1 MPTHTPKNIRPFHT
15 VLVANRGEIALRV
28 LRTVRRLGYGT
39 VAVYSEADR
48 DSPHVQAAD
57 RAVCIGPAAHAQSY
71 LNIEAILQAAQL
83 AGADAV
89 HPGYGFLSEN
99 DAFADAVDTAGLV
112 FIGPSGDSIRAMGN
126 KAGAKRLMQGWGMP
140 CIPGY
145 EGQDQSD
152 EAFVL
157 EAARI
162 GFPIMC
168 KAAAGGGGRG
178 MRRVDTP
185 DALPAALDSARSEA
199 RTAFG
204 SDELILE
211 RALIDPRHV
220 EIQLLADSHGHVVH
234 LGERDCSVQRRHQK
248 LIEEAPSPAVN
259 AELRAHMGQVAVDS
273 ARAMGYVG
281 AGTMEFLLDADGQFY
296 FMEMNTRLQVEH
308 AVTEAITGLDL
319 VEWQL
324 RVASGQA
331 LPWQQ
336 ADIQLKGHAIE
347 VRLTA
352 EDVPAGFLPQTGPVL
367 RWRPPTPQGT
377 GHDVRIDSALREGGQ
392 VSPHYDSMVAKI
404 VAHGSDREEARRKLL
419 LAVRQCVLL
428 GLPSNQDFLAD
439 CLADAVFVQGARV
452 HTGFVAE
459 RMGLPPAAPVPS
471 AHTVALAAMA
481 AQVHSLPTTADG
493 HVHAGA
499 LGQGQAQGLLQW
511 GEQRWRYRIHTQGVG
526 WQVQCTALGA
536 ASSAQADTIT
546 TSLTHVQWQDTAHTE
561 LVLVS
566 QGLREQICSART
578 DHGVQI
584 FHAGRAWIVDCPTAH
599 GPAEQAAGSGAVLAP
614 LTARVL
620 QVMVSAGQAVQ
631 AGERL
636 LVLEAMK
643 MEHTLTAPITGVVR
657 ELLAQAGGQALKG
670 ALLMQ
675 IEAEAA

>member
-57 RAVCIGPAAHAQSY
+57 RAVCIGPAAPAQSY

-152 EAFVL
+152 EAFVR

-185 DALPAALDSARSEA
+185 DALPAALASARSEA
-199 RTAFG
+199 HTAFG

-248 LIEEAPSPAVN
+248 LIEKRP
-259 AELRAHMGQVAVDS
+259 
-273 ARAMGYVG
+273 
-281 AGTMEFLLDADGQFY
+281 
-296 FMEMNTRLQVEH
+296 
-308 AVTEAITGLDL
+308 
-319 VEWQL
+319 
-324 RVASGQA
+324 
-331 LPWQQ
+331 
-336 ADIQLKGHAIE
+336 
-347 VRLTA
+347 
-352 EDVPAGFLPQTGPVL
+352 
-367 RWRPPTPQGT
+367 RPP
-377 GHDVRIDSALREGGQ
+377 
-392 VSPHYDSMVAKI
+392 
-404 VAHGSDREEARRKLL
+404 
-419 LAVRQCVLL
+419 
-428 GLPSNQDFLAD
+428 
-439 CLADAVFVQGARV
+439 
-452 HTGFVAE
+452 
-459 RMGLPPAAPVPS
+459 
-471 AHTVALAAMA
+471 
-481 AQVHSLPTTADG
+481 
-493 HVHAGA
+493 
-499 LGQGQAQGLLQW
+499 
-511 GEQRWRYRIHTQGVG
+511 
-526 WQVQCTALGA
+526 
-536 ASSAQADTIT
+536 
-546 TSLTHVQWQDTAHTE
+546 
-561 LVLVS
+561 
-566 QGLREQICSART
+566 
-578 DHGVQI
+578 
-584 FHAGRAWIVDCPTAH
+584 
-599 GPAEQAAGSGAVLAP
+599 
-614 LTARVL
+614 
-620 QVMVSAGQAVQ
+620 
-631 AGERL
+631 
-636 LVLEAMK
+636 
-643 MEHTLTAPITGVVR
+643 
-657 ELLAQAGGQALKG
+657 
-670 ALLMQ
+670 
-675 IEAEAA
+675 

>member
-39 VAVYSEADR
+39 VAVYSEADC

-57 RAVCIGPAAHAQSY
+57 RAVCIGPAAPAQSY

-99 DAFADAVDTAGLV
+99 DAFADAVDAAGLV
-112 FIGPSGDSIRAMGN
+112 FIGPSGANIRAMGN

-145 EGQDQSD
+145 EGEDQSD
-152 EAFVL
+152 EAFVR

-185 DALPAALDSARSEA
+185 DALPAALASARSEA

-220 EIQLLADSHGHVVH
+220 EIQLLADSLGHVVH

-296 FMEMNTRLQVEH
+296 FMEMNTRLQVEY

-324 RVASGQA
+324 RVASGQS

-336 ADIQLKGHAIE
+336 ADIRLQGHAME

-367 RWRPPTPQGT
+367 RWRPPTPQST

-428 GLPSNQDFLAD
+428 GLPSNQGFLAD

-471 AHTVALAAMA
+471 ARTIALSAMA
-481 AQVHSLPTTADG
+481 AQVHNFPCDAHG
-493 HVHAGA
+493 HLHASA
-499 LGQGQAQGLLQW
+499 LAQGQAMGLLQW
-511 GEQRWRYRIHTQGVG
+511 GEQRWLYRITPTPTAQGTA
-526 WQVQCTALGA
+526 WQVQCTPQHAGHEPFSL
-536 ASSAQADTIT
+536 
-546 TSLTHVQWQDTAHTE
+546 SLTHVQWLDSARSTLSVE
-561 LVLVS
+561 CD
-566 QGLREQICSART
+566 GLREQICIART
-578 DHGVQI
+578 EHGVQL
-584 FHAGRAWIVDCPTAH
+584 FHLGRAWAFECPPTQRAA
-599 GPAEQAAGSGAVLAP
+599 GPQTGSGAVLAP

-620 QVMVSAGQAVQ
+620 QVMVSPGQAVR

-657 ELLAQAGGQALKG
+657 ELRVQSGGQALKG
-670 ALLMQ
+670 ALLLQ
-675 IEAEAA
+675 IEAEAS

>member
-1 MPTHTPKNIRPFHT
+1 MPTKNIRPFHT

-28 LRTVRRLGYGT
+28 LRTVRRLGYGS

-48 DSPHVQAAD
+48 GSPHVQAAD
-57 RAVCIGPAAHAQSY
+57 RAVCIGPAAPAQSY
-71 LNIEAILQAAQL
+71 LNIEAILQAARL
-83 AGADAV
+83 AGADAI

-99 DAFADAVDTAGLV
+99 DAFADAVDAAGLV
-112 FIGPSGDSIRAMGN
+112 FIGPSGESIRAMGN

-152 EAFVL
+152 EVFVR

-162 GFPIMC
+162 GFPVMC

-185 DALPAALDSARSEA
+185 DALPQALASARSEA

-211 RALIDPRHV
+211 RAVIQPRHV
-220 EIQLLADSHGHVVH
+220 EIQLLSDCHGHVVH

-259 AELRAHMGQVAVDS
+259 AELRARMGQVAVDS

-281 AGTMEFLLDADGQFY
+281 AGTMEFLLDTDGLFY

-324 RVASGQA
+324 RVASGET

-336 ADIQLKGHAIE
+336 ADIRLQGHAIE

-367 RWRPPTPQGT
+367 RWHPPTQ
-377 GHDVRIDSALREGGQ
+377 HDVRIDSALREGGQ

-419 LAVRQCVLL
+419 SAMRQCVLL
-428 GLPSNQDFLAD
+428 GLPSNQGFLAD
-439 CLADAVFVQGARV
+439 CLADAVFVQGVGV

-459 RMGLPPAAPVPS
+459 RMGLPPAAPVPD
-471 AHTVALAAMA
+471 AHTVALAALA
-481 AQVHSLPTTADG
+481 AEADTLPSTAHG
-493 HVHAGA
+493 QLQAA
-499 LGQGQAQGLLQW
+499 PLAQGQAQGLLQW
-511 GEQRWRYRIHTQGVG
+511 GEQRWAYRITAQGSG
-526 WQVQCTALGA
+526 WQVQCTAL
-536 ASSAQADTIT
+536 STAQDTDAET
-546 TSLTHVQWQDTAHTE
+546 VTLNLTHVQWQDAAHTE
-561 LVLVS
+561 LALECE
-566 QGLREQICSART
+566 GLREQVCSART
-578 DHGVQI
+578 DSGVQL
-584 FHAGRAWIVDCPTAH
+584 FHRGRAWAFECPAAQ
-599 GPAEQAAGSGAVLAP
+599 GQAEQASGSGAVLAP

-620 QVMVSAGQAVQ
+620 QVMVTPGQTVQ

-643 MEHTLTAPITGVVR
+643 MEHTLTAPFAGVVR
-657 ELLAQAGGQALKG
+657 ELQMQAGGQALKG
-670 ALLMQ
+670 ALLLQ
-675 IEAEAA
+675 IEAEAT

>member
-1 MPTHTPKNIRPFHT
+1 MTVSKNIRPFHT

-57 RAVCIGPAAHAQSY
+57 RAVCIGPAAPAQSY

-112 FIGPSGDSIRAMGN
+112 FIGPSGANIRAMGN

-152 EAFVL
+152 EAFVR

-185 DALPAALDSARSEA
+185 DLLPAALASARSEA

-211 RALIDPRHV
+211 RALINPRHV

-234 LGERDCSVQRRHQK
+234 LSERDCSVQRRHQK

-281 AGTMEFLLDADGQFY
+281 AGTMEFLLDADGHFY

-367 RWRPPTPQGT
+367 RWRPPTPQST
-377 GHDVRIDSALREGGQ
+377 GNDVRIDSALREGGQ

-428 GLPSNQDFLAD
+428 GLPSNQGFLAD
-439 CLADAVFVQGARV
+439 CLADAVFVQGTRV

-499 LGQGQAQGLLQW
+499 LGQGLAQGLLQW
-511 GEQRWRYRIHTQGVG
+511 GEQRWRYRINAQGMG
-526 WQVQCTALGA
+526 WQVQCTALSA
-536 ASSAQADTIT
+536 ASSAQADTVT
-546 TSLTHVQWQDTAHTE
+546 TSLAHVQWQDAARTE
-561 LVLVS
+561 LALVC

-584 FHAGRAWIVDCPTAH
+584 FHAGRAWFFDCPATH
-599 GPAEQAAGSGAVLAP
+599 GQAEASAGSGAVLAP

-620 QVMVSAGQAVQ
+620 QVMVSPGQSVQ

-643 MEHTLTAPITGVVR
+643 MEHTLTAPFTGVVR
-657 ELLAQAGGQALKG
+657 ELRVQSGGQALKG
-670 ALLMQ
+670 TLLLQ
-675 IEAEAA
+675 IEAAA